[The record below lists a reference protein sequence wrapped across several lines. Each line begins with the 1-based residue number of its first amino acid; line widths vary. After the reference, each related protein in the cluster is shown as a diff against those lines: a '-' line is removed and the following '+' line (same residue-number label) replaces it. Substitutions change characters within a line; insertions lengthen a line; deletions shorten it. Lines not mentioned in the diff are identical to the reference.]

1 MNKIHRRPVARPVD
15 TRSAD
20 TRRRLLEA
28 GLRLFGRSGLDAIT
42 TRDLAKAAGV
52 NLAAIPY
59 HFGSK
64 EGVYMA
70 VADFISEE
78 LGPQFHSRL
87 ASIDAALA
95 DPKTSRKE
103 LIDQLVD
110 YTTST
115 LKNLAVT
122 PLRLP
127 LALFILREQM
137 QPTQAFDTIFG
148 QVLSPALTTLDR
160 VVGRLLDLPTEHPD
174 VKMTAH
180 MIWGEQ
186 FFANTTREA
195 LLRRMG
201 WKDIGQAEVE
211 KLAEVMA
218 AVIRRQFDSKP

>member
-1 MNKIHRRPVARPVD
+1 MNKLRRAPASRPVD
-15 TRSAD
+15 NRSAD

-28 GLRLFGRSGLDAIT
+28 GLRLFGRNGLEGVT

-64 EGVYMA
+64 EGVYLA
-70 VADFISEE
+70 VADFIAEE
-78 LGPQFHSRL
+78 LGPQFHTRL
-87 ASIDAALA
+87 DALEAALA
-95 DPKTSRKE
+95 DPKLPRKE
-103 LIDQLVD
+103 LIEKLAD
-110 YTTST
+110 YATST
-115 LKNLAVT
+115 LRNLAVS

-127 LALFILREQM
+127 VALFILREQM
-137 QPTQAFDTIFG
+137 QPTPAFDAIFG
-148 QVLSPALTTLDR
+148 QVLNRALTVLDR
-160 VVGRLLDLPTEHPD
+160 AAGKLLDLPPDHPE
-174 VKMTAH
+174 VKITAN

-201 WKDIGQAEVE
+201 WKDIGEAEVH

-218 AVIRRQFDSKP
+218 ATIRRQFAAKH